1 MDPAANAAIKERK
14 KKGIGAG
21 KRFLSDGILPGDP
34 DGVTKSGE
42 CRGRHDGHHDD
53 RLAGGNLFIGRVAG
67 QSADV
72 YPDHYRVRPGV
83 GSVGADRTVL
93 GKGGQGRHRRV
104 IGIALRFSLL
114 VSALFTVAAVG
125 FPKFVLRI
133 FTPDEA
139 VIAEGVRYLRIVGIS
154 YLFAG
159 FSILYLNVIRSVEK
173 VAVSLVIYS
182 ISFVLNIF
190 LNWMLVFG
198 NLGAPRMGIAGA
210 ATATLTVK
218 VLEAVLTLLY
228 AVFVNKAVRLKFSY
242 LFARAGV
249 LMRDFRRY
257 AAPVLLNELF
267 WGVGVSMQSVILG
280 HMGSE
285 AVAASPI
292 AKVAQQL
299 ATVVMFGIANSTAV
313 IVGKAIGAGNQDYAK
328 RAAKSLMRLG
338 TIAGVAAMGII
349 LLCRPLIAS
358 MYDLSDTAM
367 SYTMAMMLILAFYT
381 PLQSFNTTAI
391 IGVMRGG
398 GDSKFG
404 MYLDGISLWCV
415 ALVLGSLGAFFFH
428 LSVPVVYLLL
438 ICDELVKV
446 FFGVRRVHSG
456 KWLTNVTREHAALE

>member
-1 MDPAANAAIKERK
+1 MVRE
-14 KKGIGAG
+14 KGFYRMVFSLVVPMA
-21 KRFLSDGILPGDP
+21 LQ
-34 DGVTKSGE
+34 
-42 CRGRHDGHHDD
+42 
-53 RLAGGNLFIGRVAG
+53 NLVN
-67 QSADV
+67 V
-72 YPDHYRVRPGV
+72 GV
-83 GSVGADRTVL
+83 GMTDTMMTGWLGETSLSGASLANQLMFILTIIVFGLASGASVLTAQYW
-93 GKGGQGRHRRV
+93 GKGDKDAISRV
-104 IGIALRFSLL
+104 IGIAMRFSLL
-114 VSALFTVAAVG
+114 VAALFTVLAVG
-125 FPKFVLRI
+125 FPEYVLRV

-159 FSILYLNVIRSVEK
+159 FSMLYLNVIRSVEK

-210 ATATLTVK
+210 ATATLPVK

-228 AVFVNKAVRLKFSY
+228 AIFINKAVRLKFSY
-242 LFARAGV
+242 LFVRGRV
-249 LMRDFRRY
+249 LMKDFRRY

-267 WGVGVSMQSVILG
+267 WGVGISMQSVILG

-285 AVAASPI
+285 AVAANSI

-328 RAAKSLMRLG
+328 KAAGSLMRLG
-338 TIAGVAAMGII
+338 VIAGVAAMGII

-367 SYTMAMMLILAFYT
+367 AYTMTMMLILAFYT

-404 MYLDGISLWCV
+404 MYLDAITLWGV
-415 ALVLGSLGAFFFH
+415 ALVLGSLGAFVFH
-428 LSVPVVYLLL
+428 LSVPMVYFLL
-438 ICDELVKV
+438 ISDELAKI
-446 FFGVRRVHSG
+446 FFGIRRVRSG
-456 KWLTNVTREHAALE
+456 KWLTNVTREHAVLEG